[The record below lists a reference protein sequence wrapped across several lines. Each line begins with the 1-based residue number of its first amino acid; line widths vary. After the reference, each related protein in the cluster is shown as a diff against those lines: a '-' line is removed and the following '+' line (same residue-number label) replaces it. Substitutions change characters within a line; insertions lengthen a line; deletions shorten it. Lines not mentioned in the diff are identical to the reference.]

1 MKKILLI
8 GLIGLMGLI
17 DNQAQAQFG
26 DYGVK
31 IGLGHATI
39 DDDLTTKSGILGAS
53 IGGYINYTF
62 HESQS
67 MLAEVFYLQSGINFI
82 RRGNNFE
89 EIFDNGTTIMIREGS
104 IHAWYAQIPILA
116 CIHLEMPI
124 RQAGH
129 TIGFFMGPAV
139 GIGLTGVYN
148 ERKVSPYVSSLES
161 NYDLRIHG
169 TAKDRD
175 PFSHLNR
182 LDVSAILG
190 LSYEYR
196 DFTITAYLDHG
207 FLATSTGIDVLRVL
221 ENAQNSA
228 NNSNAREI
236 NVKIPNGTNVAYM
249 LSVAYRIGSL
259 RNK

>member
-1 MKKILLI
+1 
-8 GLIGLMGLI
+8 MGI
-17 DNQAQAQFG
+17 MSANAQFG

-31 IGLGHATI
+31 VGIGPATI
-39 DDDLTTKSGILGAS
+39 DDDLTTKSSIFGAT

-62 HESQS
+62 HESES
-67 MLAEVFYLQSGINFI
+67 MLAEVFYLQSGLNLI

-89 EIFDNGTTIMIREGS
+89 EVMENGTNLTLREGY

-116 CIHLEMPI
+116 CVHLEMPI

-129 TIGFFMGPAV
+129 SIGFFMGPAI
-139 GIGLTGVYN
+139 GIGITGIYN
-148 ERKVSPYVSSLES
+148 ERKISPYVSSPEA

-169 TAKDRD
+169 TAKERD

-196 DFTITAYLDHG
+196 DITVTAYLDPG
-207 FLATSTGIDVLRVL
+207 FLATSTGEDVLRII
-221 ENAQNSA
+221 ERQQTGHTD
-228 NNSNAREI
+228 I
-236 NVKIPNGTNVAYM
+236 NVRIPNGTNVAYM
-249 LSVAYRIGSL
+249 LSVAYRLGSF
-259 RNK
+259 NKK

>member
-1 MKKILLI
+1 
-8 GLIGLMGLI
+8 MGI
-17 DNQAQAQFG
+17 MGARAQFG

-31 IGLGHATI
+31 LGLGPATI

-53 IGGYINYTF
+53 VGGYLNYTF
-62 HESQS
+62 HESES
-67 MLAEVFYLQSGINFI
+67 MLAEVFYLQTGLNFI

-89 EIFDNGTTIMIREGS
+89 EVMENGTNITLREGY

-116 CIHLEMPI
+116 CVHLEMPI

-129 TIGFFMGPAV
+129 SIGFFMGPAV
-139 GIGLTGVYN
+139 GIGLTGVYS
-148 ERKVSPYVSSLES
+148 ERKISPYVSSLES

-196 DFTITAYLDHG
+196 DLTVTAYLDHG
-207 FLATSTGIDVLRVL
+207 FMATSTGEDVLRIIERL
-221 ENAQNSA
+221 QTGNTD
-228 NNSNAREI
+228 I
-236 NVKIPNGTNVAYM
+236 NVRIPNGTNVAYM
-249 LSVAYRIGSL
+249 ISVAYRLGTFS
-259 RNK
+259 KK

>member
-1 MKKILLI
+1 MKKIGFIVLI
-8 GLIGLMGLI
+8 GLIGLMGS
-17 DNQAQAQFG
+17 AQAQFG

-31 IGLGHATI
+31 VGLGHATI
-39 DDDLTTKSGILGAS
+39 DDDLTTKSGILGVT

-62 HESQS
+62 LESES
-67 MLAEVFYLQSGINFI
+67 MLAEVFYLQTGLNLN
-82 RRGNNFE
+82 RRGNTFE
-89 EIFDNGTTIMIREGS
+89 EVMENGNNLTIREGY

-116 CIHLEMPI
+116 CVHLEMPI

-129 TIGFFMGPAV
+129 TLGFFLGPAIGV
-139 GIGLTGVYN
+139 GITGRYS
-148 ERKVSPYVSSLES
+148 ERKVSPYVSSLDA
-161 NYDLRIHG
+161 NYDLRVNG

-207 FLATSTGIDVLRVL
+207 FLATSTGDDVLRII
-221 ENAQNSA
+221 ERMETGNTD
-228 NNSNAREI
+228 I
-236 NVKIPNGTNVAYM
+236 NVRIPNGTNVAYM
-249 LSVAYRIGSL
+249 ISVAYRLGSL
-259 RNK
+259 NKK